1 MMHTSVIRPA
11 SYGLMDKNIKKAQGL
26 LHSTG
31 LTHLL
36 TSAQQHLHQ
45 HANYFSISI
54 YFILFHFI
62 S

>member
-1 MMHTSVIRPA
+1 
-11 SYGLMDKNIKKAQGL
+11 MDKNIKKAQGL